1 MDQNEF
7 QENHLLATMKCLEE
21 FEKLTQNYQDL
32 NMDYEN
38 LLVNDLKGLHS
49 NYYLINYDKKSSSI
63 SEMIYSIIQ
72 KRFDFSVKEKNV
84 KQNQTKS
91 SKNKALSFFN
101 LILLLSFFIIDFSF
115 KIATFFYKLIF
126 NFDFNYKFI
135 IELITSTF
143 KSSAN
148 NAAMIFYDWR
158 LFFCIDTIL
167 KKILW

>member
-49 NYYLINYDKKSSSI
+49 NYCLINYDKKSPSI

-72 KRFDFSVKEKNV
+72 KRFDFSIKEKNV
-84 KQNQTKS
+84 KQNH
-91 SKNKALSFFN
+91 KNKALSFFN

-135 IELITSTF
+135 IELVTSTF

>member
-63 SEMIYSIIQ
+63 SEMIYSIVQ
-72 KRFDFSVKEKNV
+72 KRFNI
-84 KQNQTKS
+84 T
-91 SKNKALSFFN
+91 L
-101 LILLLSFFIIDFSF
+101 
-115 KIATFFYKLIF
+115 
-126 NFDFNYKFI
+126 KF
-135 IELITSTF
+135 LY
-143 KSSAN
+143 N
-148 NAAMIFYDWR
+148 
-158 LFFCIDTIL
+158 
-167 KKILW
+167 